1 MLNCETSFLEINF
14 ISIQRIS
21 SPWGVNCET
30 NFIEI
35 NFISIW
41 ISTVKPASL
50 KSISY
55 LLEICRRPG
64 KEWMYVCSYVC
75 ARACVCVC
83 VSVYVGGKGCF
94 MGRGSYLLHIPHI
107 VCVYIYIFTYIY
119 IHAYTPFTPPVVRM
133 SGEKAL
139 TRNGTVDFQGQFN

>member
-1 MLNCETSFLEINF
+1 MGCRIVKPSFLDINF

-21 SPWGVNCET
+21 SPWGVKCET

-41 ISTVKPASL
+41 ISAVKPASL

-55 LLEICRRPG
+55 LLEICRRPR
-64 KEWMYVCSYVC
+64 KRMHVCVFVC
-75 ARACVCVC
+75 LRARACVRACVC

-107 VCVYIYIFTYIY
+107 ICIYIY
-119 IHAYTPFTPPVVRM
+119 IHVHVCIYIYIHVYTLFTPLL
-133 SGEKAL
+133 SGCQVKK
-139 TRNGTVDFQGQFN
+139 R

>member
-107 VCVYIYIFTYIY
+107 VCIYTCIY
-119 IHAYTPFTPPVVRM
+119 SFHPPVVRM

-139 TRNGTVDFQGQFN
+139 TRNGTADFQGQFNED